1 MGFKAS
7 SSDSSLFV
15 KQDGADVIILFLYV
29 DDIILTGS
37 SSQKV
42 QEVITELAAVFELKD
57 MGRLTYFLG
66 LQVQYKVNG
75 DIFIRQS
82 KYIKDLLHKAGMDSC
97 KPATTPL
104 LADPS
109 LYGSLVSLLQ
119 YLTFTRPDIAFAV
132 NLECQ
137 FMVSPTEMHFGVVKR
152 ILRFLQG
159 TMQHGIT
166 FSANTELGITA
177 FSDSDWAAYFLN
189 TKRFVIG
196 YVVYIGCNPV
206 SWQSKKQSSVSWSST
221 KAEYKALA
229 HTVVDVAWIRAILQD
244 VNAFLP
250 APPVIYCD
258 NKLAIALSANP
269 VFHSRIKHLDTD
281 YHFVRECVQ
290 QGDLIVQYLFTDDQT
305 ADILIKGLHS
315 PLFLRHSYN
324 LKLGTPIE
332 IEGGCWLKR
341 NEDN

>member
-15 KQDGADVIILFLYV
+15 KQDGADVIILLLYV

-57 MGRLTYFLG
+57 IGRLTYFLG

-75 DIFIRQS
+75 DIFVRQS
-82 KYIKDLLHKAGMDSC
+82 KYIKDLLHKAMMDSC
-97 KPATTPL
+97 KPATTPCKPHNSL
-104 LADPS
+104 ILNEEEVLADPS
-109 LYGSLVSLLQ
+109 LYGSLVGLLQ

-132 NLECQ
+132 NLEDQ
-137 FMVSPTEMHFGVVKR
+137 FMVSPTEMHFGAVKR

-159 TMQHGIT
+159 TMQLAIT

-177 FSDSDWAAYFLN
+177 FNDSDWAADFLN
-189 TKRFVIG
+189 TKRSVIG

-206 SWQSKKQSSVSWSST
+206 SWQSKKQSSVSRSST

-250 APPVIYCD
+250 APPMIYCD
-258 NKLAIALSANP
+258 NKSAIAISANP
-269 VFHSRIKHLDTD
+269 VFHS
-281 YHFVRECVQ
+281 
-290 QGDLIVQYLFTDDQT
+290 
-305 ADILIKGLHS
+305 
-315 PLFLRHSYN
+315 
-324 LKLGTPIE
+324 
-332 IEGGCWLKR
+332 
-341 NEDN
+341 